1 MNRNHAS
8 HLAFHHA
15 RRAAAAAADNAA
27 ELDINVLIPVEKDV
41 ASGPSKTLLERDAS
55 PVLAARSE
63 STSKSCSSSKD
74 SDTCQKP
81 TDSSTAIILAA
92 IVPIAI
98 AIIVLVFLHR
108 RHMKKQALE
117 DLNDKHKSLD
127 FGLDVPS
134 KGAQGGK
141 APEMSVVDAEKE
153 IRKGGRGLSMDME
166 SSPYLMPG
174 GVQDS
179 RESFHSMSRISDN
192 HDPYR
197 PVTFVKDDTMSL
209 RSASKFNDG
218 MSTYSKSSVGTDRMG
233 LLKNAQR
240 MSRSS
245 PLSPE
250 DRTIPEIQFPEPS
263 HVRPPPSPSNISPVS
278 PDDATPD
285 LTRDA
290 INGSEKRRSLNADSK
305 RTSVQEPT
313 LPQISEHGDVS
324 AQATPRSKPNPLRL
338 ESMAAS
344 VHNPQTDSIMSKSSD
359 YGDGFKITPP
369 SPGKAGN
376 RMSIDVVNRPST
388 PPQGLGIQAPKP
400 NRISMSLR
408 PLPTDDPTENP
419 EERANRIRSFYKEY
433 FDDSKPEPAGRYAED
448 QEDYGQEYMEGAIFD
463 PDKGHFVV
471 GGQPFAE
478 PITRRAMTPPPRAPP
493 RFRGHGPPG
502 GSIGGGR
509 PMTPGSMRS
518 GTPLSMPRGNSAM
531 SFRSGPPKKPLPPP
545 STLNSLPTPAALKE
559 DSHIFNPIDF
569 APPPTFREM
578 QSGRRPDSPMGVER
592 PYSPSVRPHTPL
604 ATAFDELAVIPSP
617 HALRK
622 SGTFTSLDF
631 MAPPRFK
638 GVDAG
643 SDAASIRSGGSG
655 ISAAQLHAVRAGA
668 YRVSRVPKE
677 MVGTKDDLMTSLKPT
692 WDLRAGGAG
701 PQQVRPGM

>member
-1 MNRNHAS
+1 MNRNHHAS
-8 HLAFHHA
+8 HLALHHA
-15 RRAAAAAADNAA
+15 RKAAAADAAA
-27 ELDINVLIPVEKDV
+27 ELDLNVLIPVEQEV
-41 ASGPSKTLLERDAS
+41 SGPSKTLHARDAS
-55 PVLAARSE
+55 PVIAARSE
-63 STSKSCSSSKD
+63 ETSKGCSSSRD

-127 FGLDVPS
+127 FGLGEPP
-134 KGAQGGK
+134 KTANGK
-141 APEMSVVDAEKE
+141 APEMSVVDVEKE
-153 IRKGGRGLSMDME
+153 IRKGGRGMSMDME
-166 SSPYLMPG
+166 TSPYLMPG

-263 HVRPPPSPSNISPVS
+263 HVKPPPSPSSASPISPDGS
-278 PDDATPD
+278 SPD

-290 INGSEKRRSLNADSK
+290 YGGNEKRRSLNADSK

-313 LPQISEHGDVS
+313 LPQISEDNDAVPQPV
-324 AQATPRSKPNPLRL
+324 ARKPNPLRL
-338 ESMAAS
+338 ESMVAT
-344 VHNPQTDSIMSKSSD
+344 VHNPQTDSIISRSSD
-359 YGDGFKITPP
+359 YGDGFRITPP
-369 SPGKAGN
+369 SPGLDGKAAN
-376 RMSIDVVNRPST
+376 RMSVDVVNAPST
-388 PPQGLGIQAPKP
+388 PPQGLAIQAPKP

-408 PLPTDDPTENP
+408 PLPVDDPTENP

-433 FDDSKPEPAGRYAED
+433 FDDSKPEPVGRYDEQ

-478 PITRRAMTPPPRAPP
+478 PVTRRAMTPPPRAPP

-502 GSIGGGR
+502 GSMGGSR

-531 SFRSGPPKKPLPPP
+531 SFRGPPKKPLPPP
-545 STLNSLPTPAALKE
+545 TTLSSLPTPAALKE

-569 APPPTFREM
+569 APPPTFRDM
-578 QSGRRPDSPMGVER
+578 QAGRRPDSPLGVER

-604 ATAFDELAVIPSP
+604 MTAFDELAVIPSP

-631 MAPPRFK
+631 TAPPRFK
-638 GVDAG
+638 GVDNG
-643 SDAASIRSGGSG
+643 SDAASVRSGGSG

-668 YRVSRVPKE
+668 YRVSRIPKG
-677 MVGTKDDLMTSLKPT
+677 MVGTRDDLMTSLKPT
-692 WDLRAGGAG
+692 WDLRDTNT
-701 PQQVRPGM
+701 PQQVKPGM

>member
-1 MNRNHAS
+1 MNRNHHAS

-15 RRAAAAAADNAA
+15 RKAAAADAAA
-27 ELDINVLIPVEKDV
+27 ELDLSVLIPVEQEV
-41 ASGPSKTLLERDAS
+41 SGPSKTLHARDAS
-55 PVLAARSE
+55 PVIAARSE
-63 STSKSCSSSKD
+63 ETSKGCSSSRD

-127 FGLDVPS
+127 FGLGEPP
-134 KGAQGGK
+134 KTANGK
-141 APEMSVVDAEKE
+141 APEMSVVDVEKE
-153 IRKGGRGLSMDME
+153 IRKGGRGMSMDME
-166 SSPYLMPG
+166 TSPYLMPG

-263 HVRPPPSPSNISPVS
+263 HVKPPPSPSSASPISPDGS
-278 PDDATPD
+278 SPD

-290 INGSEKRRSLNADSK
+290 YGGNEKRRSLNADSK

-313 LPQISEHGDVS
+313 LPQISEDNDAVPQPV
-324 AQATPRSKPNPLRL
+324 ARKPNPLRL
-338 ESMAAS
+338 ESMVAT
-344 VHNPQTDSIMSKSSD
+344 VHNPQTDSIISRSSD
-359 YGDGFKITPP
+359 YGDGFRITPP
-369 SPGKAGN
+369 SPGLDGKAAN
-376 RMSIDVVNRPST
+376 RMSVDVLNAPST
-388 PPQGLGIQAPKP
+388 PPQGLAIQAPKP

-408 PLPTDDPTENP
+408 PLPVDDPTENP

-433 FDDSKPEPAGRYAED
+433 FDDSKPEPVGRYDEQ

-478 PITRRAMTPPPRAPP
+478 PVTRRAMTPPPRAPP

-502 GSIGGGR
+502 GSMGGSR

-531 SFRSGPPKKPLPPP
+531 SFRGPPKKPLPPP
-545 STLNSLPTPAALKE
+545 TTLSSLPTPAALKE

-569 APPPTFREM
+569 APPPTFRDM
-578 QSGRRPDSPMGVER
+578 QAGRRPDSPLGVER

-604 ATAFDELAVIPSP
+604 MTAFDELAVIPSP

-631 MAPPRFK
+631 TAPPRFK
-638 GVDAG
+638 GVDNG
-643 SDAASIRSGGSG
+643 SDAASVRSGGSG

-668 YRVSRVPKE
+668 YRVSRIPKG
-677 MVGTKDDLMTSLKPT
+677 MVGTRDDLMTSLKPT
-692 WDLRAGGAG
+692 WDLRDTNT
-701 PQQVRPGM
+701 PQQVKPGM

>member
-1 MNRNHAS
+1 MTRNNHAS

-15 RRAAAAAADNAA
+15 RKAAAAADHVAH
-27 ELDINVLIPVEKDV
+27 LDLGVLIPAEKEV
-41 ASGPSKTLLERDAS
+41 HGSPKALHERDAS
-55 PVLAARSE
+55 PALAPRSD
-63 STSKSCSSSKD
+63 CSSSQ
-74 SDTCQKP
+74 SADTCQKP

-98 AIIVLVFLHR
+98 AILVLVFLHR

-127 FGLDVPS
+127 FGLDEPPKTAS
-134 KGAQGGK
+134 GK

-153 IRKGGRGLSMDME
+153 IRKGGRGMSMDME

-245 PLSPE
+245 PMSPE

-263 HVRPPPSPSNISPVS
+263 HVKPLPSPSTASPVS
-278 PDDATPD
+278 PDADTPD
-285 LTRDA
+285 LTRDVL
-290 INGSEKRRSLNADSK
+290 NGNEKRRSLNADSK
-305 RTSVQEPT
+305 RTSVQEPS
-313 LPQISEHGDVS
+313 LPQISEHHDSEPQV
-324 AQATPRSKPNPLRL
+324 TPRKPNPLRL
-338 ESMAAS
+338 ESMIAS
-344 VHNPQTDSIMSKSSD
+344 VHNPHTDSIMSKSSD
-359 YGDGFKITPP
+359 YGDGFKVTPP
-369 SPGKAGN
+369 SPGQGGKGAS
-376 RMSIDVVNRPST
+376 RMSIDVTPST
-388 PPQGLGIQAPKP
+388 PPQGLATQAPKP

-408 PLPTDDPTENP
+408 PLPSEDPTENP

-433 FDDSKPEPAGRYAED
+433 FDDSKPDPAGRYGEP
-448 QEDYGQEYMEGAIFD
+448 QEDYSQEYMEGTIFD
-463 PDKGHFVV
+463 PEKGHFVV

-478 PITRRAMTPPPRAPP
+478 PLTRRAMTPPPRAPP

-502 GSIGGGR
+502 GSMSGGR
-509 PMTPGSMRS
+509 PMSPGSARS

-531 SFRSGPPKKPLPPP
+531 SFRAPPKKPLPPP
-545 STLNSLPTPAALKE
+545 SNLSSLPTPAAMK
-559 DSHIFNPIDF
+559 DDAHIFNPIDF
-569 APPPTFREM
+569 APPPTFRDM
-578 QSGRRPDSPMGVER
+578 QAGRRPDSPLGVDR

-604 ATAFDELAVIPSP
+604 MTAFDELAVIPSP

-638 GVDAG
+638 GVDSG
-643 SDAASIRSGGSG
+643 SDAASVRSGGSG
-655 ISAAQLHAVRAGA
+655 ISAAQLNAVRSGA
-668 YRVSRVPKE
+668 YRVSRIE
-677 MVGTKDDLMTSLKPT
+677 RGLVGTQDDMMTSLKPS
-692 WDLRAGGAG
+692 WDLRDTNSPA
-701 PQQVRPGM
+701 QVKPSA

>member
-1 MNRNHAS
+1 M
-8 HLAFHHA
+8 
-15 RRAAAAAADNAA
+15 
-27 ELDINVLIPVEKDV
+27 
-41 ASGPSKTLLERDAS
+41 
-55 PVLAARSE
+55 
-63 STSKSCSSSKD
+63 
-74 SDTCQKP
+74 
-81 TDSSTAIILAA
+81 STASLQPLYLRCLLTPCS
-92 IVPIAI
+92 VPIAI

-127 FGLDVPS
+127 FGLDEPP
-134 KGAQGGK
+134 KTAHGK
-141 APEMSVVDAEKE
+141 TPEMSVVDAEKE
-153 IRKGGRGLSMDME
+153 IRKGGRGMSMDME

-174 GVQDS
+174 VVQDS

-197 PVTFVKDDTMSL
+197 PVTFVKDDTVSL

-245 PLSPE
+245 PMSPE

-263 HVRPPPSPSNISPVS
+263 HVKPLPSPSTASPTS
-278 PDDATPD
+278 PDADTPD
-285 LTRDA
+285 LTRDVL
-290 INGSEKRRSLNADSK
+290 NGNDKRRSLNADSK

-313 LPQISEHGDVS
+313 LPQISEHQDSEPKV
-324 AQATPRSKPNPLRL
+324 TPRKPNPLRL
-338 ESMAAS
+338 ESMVAS

-359 YGDGFKITPP
+359 YGDGFKVTPP
-369 SPGKAGN
+369 SPGMAAN
-376 RMSIDVVNRPST
+376 RMSVDGARVPST
-388 PPQGLGIQAPKP
+388 PPQGLAIQAPKP
-400 NRISMSLR
+400 NRISVSLR
-408 PLPTDDPTENP
+408 PLPAEDPTENP

-433 FDDSKPEPAGRYAED
+433 FDDSKPDPTTGHYGEI

-478 PITRRAMTPPPRAPP
+478 PVTRRAMTPPPRAPP

-509 PMTPGSMRS
+509 PMSPGSLRS

-531 SFRSGPPKKPLPPP
+531 SFRGPPKKPLPPP
-545 STLNSLPTPAALKE
+545 STLSSLPTPAALK
-559 DSHIFNPIDF
+559 DDAHIFNPIDF
-569 APPPTFREM
+569 APPPTFRDM
-578 QSGRRPDSPMGVER
+578 QAGRRPDSPMGVER
-592 PYSPSVRPHTPL
+592 PYSPSVRSHTPL

-617 HALRK
+617 
-622 SGTFTSLDF
+622 
-631 MAPPRFK
+631 
-638 GVDAG
+638 
-643 SDAASIRSGGSG
+643 
-655 ISAAQLHAVRAGA
+655 
-668 YRVSRVPKE
+668 
-677 MVGTKDDLMTSLKPT
+677 
-692 WDLRAGGAG
+692 
-701 PQQVRPGM
+701 